1 MINTDCSTCPFADKC
16 YMKDKFQRHPRSE
29 GGLGMC
35 PKVEI
40 GWASLTCKAC
50 RFTGKVGSR
59 DGLICKLL
67 PYEPIVQHIKGRKRK
82 CPFMEQVI
90 IEEEL

>member
-16 YMKDKFQRHPRSE
+16 YMKDKLQRHYRIK
-29 GGLGMC
+29 GGLGLC

-40 GWASLTCKAC
+40 GWRSLTCMAC

-67 PYEPIVQHIKGRKRK
+67 PNKPIVQNIKRRKKK

-90 IEEEL
+90 KEEKL